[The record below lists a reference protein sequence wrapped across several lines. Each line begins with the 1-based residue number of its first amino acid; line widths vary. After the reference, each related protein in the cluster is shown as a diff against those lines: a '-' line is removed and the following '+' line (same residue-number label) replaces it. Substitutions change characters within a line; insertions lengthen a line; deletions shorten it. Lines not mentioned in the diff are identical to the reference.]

1 MEGSKRKHDS
11 RRLQEQEQPRPRT
24 P

>member
-1 MEGSKRKHDS
+1 

-24 P
+24 PPSYE